1 MDDQPAWVPAF
12 EDIMAA
18 AALVF
23 EQSKRAEGDVFTYT
37 HIAKNAD
44 DPPLWQ
50 EQAERA
56 REHARLLNRAA
67 AILDWV
73 GRRSDRLHL
82 LTKPY
87 DRGRRR

>member
-12 EDIMAA
+12 NDIMSAA
-18 AALVF
+18 ELCLRESAH
-23 EQSKRAEGDVFTYT
+23 AEGRA
-37 HIAKNAD
+37 IAYEALESQPMVAD
-44 DPPLWQ
+44 WQ
-50 EQAERA
+50 ARAVEA
-56 REHARLLNRAA
+56 REHARVLNRAA

-82 LTKPY
+82 LTKGD